1 MALNP
6 ALVDDVPVAV
16 DGELFML
23 QRGGIAFESKIE
35 GLGKF
40 SAQGTIFV
48 TTFRIVFVAT
58 APTTQ
63 HGLAFQSFDIP
74 IKNIQQEN
82 FNQPIFGA
90 NNMTGVVLPV
100 VELGLRVPARW
111 KISFRQGGVG
121 VFLPVFLQ
129 LMQEF
134 RRAADQA
141 GAWQGAGDGGVA
153 GRLVSS
159 MTQRH
164 QQQQAFVDPN
174 DPSVVFVSQPA
185 FAAAAEGGGGAQ
197 AAPPQS
203 TYVSQAKKND

>member
-6 ALVDDVPVAV
+6 PLAHDGVPAAV

-23 QRGGIAFESKIE
+23 QRSGIAFEANIE

-40 SAQGTIFV
+40 SAQGAIYV
-48 TTFRIVFVAT
+48 TTFRIVFVAK
-58 APTTQ
+58 APSTQ
-63 HGLAFQSFDIP
+63 HGLDFRSFDIP
-74 IKNIQQEN
+74 IKNIQEEK

-111 KISFRQGGVG
+111 RIAFRQGGVG

-134 RRAADQA
+134 RRAAAQA
-141 GAWQGAGDGGVA
+141 GAWQGAGDGGVM
-153 GRLVSS
+153 GRLVSH
-159 MTQRH
+159 MA
-164 QQQQAFVDPN
+164 QQAFVDPN

-185 FAAAAEGGGGAQ
+185 FAAPAAGGGAS
-197 AAPPQS
+197 ASAPPQS
-203 TYVSQAKKND
+203 TYVSQAKKDD